1 MRSVL
6 FTAYLPQ
13 KFLSRYKNCS
23 SYLQSSSSHSIKRWH
38 ICNSSPHTVLKSDI
52 PKEVGSGKLALYDH
66 LWIFGCDAF
75 VHIRQDSRNKLDVNA
90 HYKNFNGIRWWRPNG
105 LQLLL
110 SPFKNRH
117 NVFNQ
122 EKQLKAS
129 IYSKDYN
136 RSFKFQYVQP
146 PLSAKTSLRIYY
158 KGMKIT
164 LRL

>member
-1 MRSVL
+1 MRCVL

-38 ICNSSPHTVLKSDI
+38 ICNSPHTVLKSGI

-75 VHIRQDSRNKLDVNA
+75 VHIGQDLRNKLDVKA
-90 HYKNFNGIRWWRPNG
+90 HYNFNGIRWWWWNG
-105 LQLLL
+105 LQFWLLQ
-110 SPFKNRH
+110 FKNRH

-122 EKQLKAS
+122 EKLPKAS
-129 IYSKDYN
+129 ISSKDN
-136 RSFKFQYVQP
+136 NKRFKFQHVQP
-146 PLSAKTSLRIYY
+146 PLSAKQVSEMHY